1 MSYIRMYR
9 DNFIESTELE
19 YLYINHS
26 LKFVEYIEQIE
37 MGDRIAAITP
47 EHLKGSIKFYHENG
61 AIQTV
66 STMNNHL
73 NAIKRFFVFLFKSGI
88 IKENIFN
95 QIQDYERFKKEI
107 VEECKLR
114 PISERG
120 YLDNDQIEELLDY
133 FNSKPKKY
141 SNMTMMGF
149 FFKMTLLVPTKR
161 KVIAGLR
168 ICDFSEDFD
177 SVNVNGISIKLPRAL
192 SLDIKN
198 ELKQMDRVVKKEDFF
213 FEVFCGCKY
222 SENVFNTPFY
232 YALKETGYEVSKEK
246 DTFPVEC
253 IRNTAIVNLA
263 IGGASLYLISQLSGL
278 SLSGLDNLLNK
289 YKVDIAERTVTN
301 NLINQE
307 ISKYQFYQKI

>member
-1 MSYIRMYR
+1 MSYIRLYR
-9 DNFIESTELE
+9 DNFIEAAELE
-19 YLYINHS
+19 YLYVNHS
-26 LKFVEYIEQIE
+26 LKFVEYIEQME
-37 MGDRIAAITP
+37 MGDKIAAIMP
-47 EHLKGSIKFYHENG
+47 EHLKASIKYYHEKG

-73 NAIKRFFVFLFKSGI
+73 NAIKRFFVFLFKAGI

-95 QIQDYERFKKEI
+95 QIPDYEAFKQEI
-107 VEECKLR
+107 VEECKLK

-149 FFKMTLLVPTKR
+149 FFKITLLAPTKR
-161 KVIAGLR
+161 KIIAGLKV
-168 ICDFSEDFD
+168 CDFSEDFD
-177 SVNVNGISIKLPRAL
+177 SVTVNGISIKLPRAL

-198 ELKQMDRVVKKEDFF
+198 ELNQMERIIKKEDFF
-213 FEVFCGCKY
+213 FELFCGCKY

-232 YALKETGYEVSKEK
+232 YALKEIGYEVSKEK

-278 SLSGLDNLLNK
+278 SLSGLDNLLAK
-289 YKVDIAERTVTN
+289 YKVDIAERTVTDS
-301 NLINQE
+301 LINQ
-307 ISKYQFYQKI
+307 

>member
-1 MSYIRMYR
+1 MYR

-19 YLYINHS
+19 YLYINHT
-26 LKFVEYIEQIE
+26 LKFVEYIEQIG
-37 MGDRIAAITP
+37 MGDKVAAIKP
-47 EHLKGSIKFYHENG
+47 EHLKKSIKYFHDNG

-95 QIQDYERFKKEI
+95 QIPDYEVFKQEI
-107 VEECKLR
+107 VAECQLK
-114 PISERG
+114 PVSERG

-133 FNSKPKKY
+133 FNCKSKKY
-141 SNMTMMGF
+141 SNMIMMGF
-149 FFKMTLLVPTKR
+149 FFKITLLVPAKR
-161 KVIAGLR
+161 KVIAGLKVS
-168 ICDFSEDFD
+168 DFSEDFD
-177 SVNVNGISIKLPRAL
+177 IVTVNGISIRLPRAL

-198 ELKQMDRVVKKEDFF
+198 ELNQMSQIIKKDDFF
-213 FEVFCGCKY
+213 FELFCGCKY

-232 YALKETGYEVSKEK
+232 HALKEIGYEVPKEK

-278 SLSGLDNLLNK
+278 SLSGLDNLLTK

-301 NLINQE
+301 SLINQE
-307 ISKYQFYQKI
+307 ISKYQFYQKL

>member
-9 DNFIESTELE
+9 DNFIESMELE
-19 YLYINHS
+19 YLYINHT
-26 LKFVEYIEQIE
+26 LKFVEYIEQIG
-37 MGDRIAAITP
+37 MGDKVAAIKP
-47 EHLKGSIKFYHENG
+47 EHLKNSIKYFHENG

-88 IKENIFN
+88 TKENIFN
-95 QIQDYERFKKEI
+95 QISDYEVFKKEI
-107 VEECKLR
+107 VAECQLK

-133 FNSKPKKY
+133 FNSKSKKY

-149 FFKMTLLVPTKR
+149 FFKITLLVPAKR
-161 KVIAGLR
+161 KVIAGLKVS
-168 ICDFSEDFD
+168 DFSEDFD
-177 SVNVNGISIKLPRAL
+177 IVTVNGISIRLPRAL

-198 ELKQMDRVVKKEDFF
+198 EIKHVSRIIKKDDFF
-213 FEVFCGCKY
+213 FELFCGCKY

-232 YALKETGYEVSKEK
+232 HALKEIGYEVPKEK

-278 SLSGLDNLLNK
+278 SLSGLDNLLSK

-301 NLINQE
+301 SLINQE

>member
-19 YLYINHS
+19 YLYINHT
-26 LKFVEYIEQIE
+26 LKFVEYIEQIG
-37 MGDRIAAITP
+37 MGDKVAAIKP
-47 EHLKGSIKFYHENG
+47 EHLKKSIKYFHDNG

-95 QIQDYERFKKEI
+95 QIPDYEVFKQEI
-107 VEECKLR
+107 VAECQLK
-114 PISERG
+114 PVSERG

-133 FNSKPKKY
+133 FNCKSKKY
-141 SNMTMMGF
+141 SNMIMMGF
-149 FFKMTLLVPTKR
+149 FFKITLLVPAKR
-161 KVIAGLR
+161 KVIAGLKVS
-168 ICDFSEDFD
+168 DFSEDFD
-177 SVNVNGISIKLPRAL
+177 IVTVNGISIRLPRAL

-198 ELKQMDRVVKKEDFF
+198 ELNQMSQIIKKDDFF
-213 FEVFCGCKY
+213 FELFCGCKY

-232 YALKETGYEVSKEK
+232 HALKEIGYEVPKEK

-278 SLSGLDNLLNK
+278 SLSGLDNLLTK

-301 NLINQE
+301 SLINQE
-307 ISKYQFYQKI
+307 ISKYQFYQKL